1 MSSGF
6 TSPDRDLTSAECRDL
21 AVSLLLCFRHHLQLA
36 MDPTLEIT
44 LNPRPGFCVKSA
56 ALEPGVYNGKIPVPA
71 GLKTF
76 VNVAYDDDAPPPAP
90 GALETAQAAMLSQ
103 GPLPSDDDV
112 APFLPVLVSE
122 GRSVTD
128 KGA

>member
-1 MSSGF
+1 MSS
-6 TSPDRDLTSAECRDL
+6 
-21 AVSLLLCFRHHLQLA
+21 
-36 MDPTLEIT
+36 TLEVT

-56 ALEPGVYNGKIPVPA
+56 ALEPGVYNGKITVPA

-90 GALETAQAAMLSQ
+90 GALDAAQAAMQSHE
-103 GPLPSDDDV
+103 LPPADDDA